1 MSSSRDEARS
11 LTRGAFVLL
20 ALSVLR
26 YGGDAVNRVST
37 EAFHGSNSD
46 AETVLDTL
54 GERTRAAV
62 EDDERRRRPM
72 GPSETLDPNRVDVL
86 ELDRLPGVGPSTAAA
101 IVAARDAGM
110 VFRRATDLLDV
121 RGIGPSTLERMAP
134 HLDFA
139 SAPRTRSGRTTPK
152 APSVLRGPVLEGA
165 MPVDVNSADVER
177 LESLPGIGP
186 ALASRIVAERQ
197 RGAFATLDDLTR
209 VRGIGAATV
218 SRLQGLAVAH
228 RTR

>member
-1 MSSSRDEARS
+1 MSSSRDEVRS

-37 EAFHGSNSD
+37 AASYESTSD

-54 GERTRAAV
+54 GKRTLAAV

-72 GPSETLDPNRVDVL
+72 GAGETLDPNRADAI
-86 ELDRLPGVGPSTAAA
+86 ELDRLPGVGPSTAGA

-110 VFRRATDLLDV
+110 VFRRATDMRDI
-121 RGIGPSTLERMAP
+121 RGIGPSTLERMEP

-139 SAPRTRSGRTTPK
+139 RAPRTRSGT
-152 APSVLRGPVLEGA
+152 ASLGGASEGRNHA
-165 MPVDVNSADVER
+165 LPGATPVDVNSADLER
-177 LESLPGIGP
+177 LQSLPGIGP

-197 RGAFATLDDLTR
+197 QGAFATLDDLTR
-209 VRGIGAATV
+209 VRGIGATTV
-218 SRLQGLAVAH
+218 SRLEALAVAR
-228 RTR
+228 RTP